1 MDCREFREISQ
12 WATYSSPG
20 KNCGD
25 SDLGGG
31 GGDKWMDL
39 GDRVMN

>member
-1 MDCREFREISQ
+1 MDCREFKEISQ

-25 SDLGGG
+25 SDMGGY
-31 GGDKWMDL
+31 GDKWMDL